1 MPNDKI
7 TKLHICHPSPTRCI
21 CQFFCICI
29 YQLYFYLYLS
39 VVLYLYLSV
48 VFVFVFISYICICI
62 CQLFCIC
69 ISQLCLFKNTFVSCV
84 ETNMKDT
91 MGKSS
96 EWGKSCNLSKPNQSN
111 CDSGIPVVVV
121 VMVM

>member
-7 TKLHICHPSPTRCI
+7 TNDKYDIPLQLNVFVSCV
-21 CQFFCICI
+21 CICI
-29 YQLYFYLYLS
+29 YQLYLYLS
-39 VVLYLYLSV
+39 VIFVFVSCFVFVVVSYVCIKIHLSV
-48 VFVFVFISYICICI
+48 VLK
-62 CQLFCIC
+62 Q
-69 ISQLCLFKNTFVSCV
+69 
-84 ETNMKDT
+84 NMKDT

-111 CDSGIPVVVV
+111 YDSGSVVVV